1 MRTNLNQ
8 FDILHW
14 MEGCAIGSHLRQD
27 IWARAID
34 EFFPKLTEG
43 QRETIYTYAKRD
55 LSRHFESELKQY
67 AADHFNQFLARF
79 NPANQYMV
87 TMEHEDKKEVVNAYK
102 WKGRYFVTSREMCA
116 DDYITKVE
124 HLPYRMC
131 GNIMCSAQA
140 TCARFEANTER
151 LSFNDKCDLYIN
163 KTELEEYV
171 KESNH
176 HNQSGN

>member
-1 MRTNLNQ
+1 MQTNLNQ

-27 IWARAID
+27 IWDRAID
-34 EFFPKLTEG
+34 EFWPKLTEG

-55 LSRHFESELKQY
+55 LSRHFESDLKQY
-67 AADHFNQFLARF
+67 AADHFNQFLARY
-79 NPANQYMV
+79 NPANQFDV
-87 TMEHEDKKEVVNAYK
+87 TLRIGEKEEHINAYK
-102 WKGRYFVTSREMCA
+102 WQGLLFTGSRAMC
-116 DDYITKVE
+116 DTTYMESVE
-124 HLPYRMC
+124 RLPYRKC

-163 KTELEEYV
+163 KEEL
-171 KESNH
+171 K
-176 HNQSGN
+176 